1 MDKDK
6 ETIASLKGILREIEF
21 IEYED
26 PDDGLQIW
34 CPVCGG
40 RPEREKLS
48 RGIRARY
55 PGMGGRGHDKD
66 CKLALALS
74 MVSE

>member
-1 MDKDK
+1 MTEDQK
-6 ETIASLKGILREIEF
+6 TIEDLKAILKEIEY

-48 RGIRARY
+48 RGIRAMY
-55 PGMGGRGHDKD
+55 PSMGGKGHDKD
-66 CKLALALS
+66 CRLARAVYGGL
-74 MVSE
+74 

>member
-1 MDKDK
+1 MSRDK
-6 ETIASLKGILREIEF
+6 EIEELKDILRGIEF

-26 PDDGLQIW
+26 ADDGLQIW

-48 RGIRARY
+48 RGVRAMY
-55 PGMGGRGHDKD
+55 PSMGGRGHDKN
-66 CKLALALS
+66 CKLARAINGP
-74 MVSE
+74 